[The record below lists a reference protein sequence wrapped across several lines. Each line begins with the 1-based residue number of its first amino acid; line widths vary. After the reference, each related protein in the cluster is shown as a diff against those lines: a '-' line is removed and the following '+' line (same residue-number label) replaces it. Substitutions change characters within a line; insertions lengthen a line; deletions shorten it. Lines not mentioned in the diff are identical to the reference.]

1 MKLSY
6 QTINGTLYAKI
17 PGKSVRKNG
26 KIVKQGA
33 KHLGKVI
40 DKENNVFF
48 NKERGMF
55 TYDPETGE
63 FGEADESYVS
73 DVQPDKRKRQR
84 TILDYGDA
92 YFVDQLIHQMGYDK
106 VIDEISYKNKETLYA
121 MVAYYVISNAANC
134 HANTWYEGS
143 FESILYP
150 KANLTSQRISDFMRS
165 IGKSENVLKFFEN
178 HMKWIKENISSDKA
192 IIIDSTG
199 LPNSIHMPLTAISNH
214 NGKVSNEAR
223 MITTLQRDTG
233 YPLMFRIIPGNIV
246 DMNTLIRSVNVL
258 DNLGNIETDYILSDA
273 GYYTLEDINELYSA
287 NIDFLMR
294 LPEKYRLYRD
304 LINKYGPELKQER
317 NMVKYSDRV
326 VYIKQIEV
334 SIGDGHKAYAFLGY
348 DLDQVDHE
356 IHKCLNKSKEMS
368 TMQIQKRLESM
379 GYFVFISSLPF
390 PIEEVLPAY
399 YTRQLVEQYF
409 DLSKGSSKLTPLRV
423 HSEEAVRG
431 HLLLSMIAATINV
444 YIQKKTKKTATN
456 QEGIFMGLRNQKC
469 LVYKTV
475 TSVEEPQK
483 RANDIYNA
491 FDISCP
497 LSYTKRGSD
506 WVPKFHLKRHEDEA

>member
-6 QTINGTLYAKI
+6 QTINGTLYARI

-33 KHLGKVI
+33 KHLGKVL

-92 YFVDQLIHQMGYDK
+92 YFANQLIHQMGYYK
-106 VIDEISYKNKETLYA
+106 VIDEISYKNKDTLYA
-121 MVAYYVISNAANC
+121 MVGYYVISNAANC

-150 KANLTSQRISDFMRS
+150 KANLTSQRISDFMKS

-178 HMKWIKENISSDKA
+178 HMKWIIENISSDKA

-233 YPLMFRIIPGNIV
+233 YPLMFRIIPDNIV

-273 GYYTLEDINELYSA
+273 GYY
-287 NIDFLMR
+287 
-294 LPEKYRLYRD
+294 
-304 LINKYGPELKQER
+304 
-317 NMVKYSDRV
+317 RV
-326 VYIKQIEV
+326 V
-334 SIGDGHKAYAFLGY
+334 
-348 DLDQVDHE
+348 
-356 IHKCLNKSKEMS
+356 NK
-368 TMQIQKRLESM
+368 
-379 GYFVFISSLPF
+379 
-390 PIEEVLPAY
+390 
-399 YTRQLVEQYF
+399 
-409 DLSKGSSKLTPLRV
+409 
-423 HSEEAVRG
+423 
-431 HLLLSMIAATINV
+431 
-444 YIQKKTKKTATN
+444 
-456 QEGIFMGLRNQKC
+456 
-469 LVYKTV
+469 
-475 TSVEEPQK
+475 
-483 RANDIYNA
+483 
-491 FDISCP
+491 
-497 LSYTKRGSD
+497 
-506 WVPKFHLKRHEDEA
+506 